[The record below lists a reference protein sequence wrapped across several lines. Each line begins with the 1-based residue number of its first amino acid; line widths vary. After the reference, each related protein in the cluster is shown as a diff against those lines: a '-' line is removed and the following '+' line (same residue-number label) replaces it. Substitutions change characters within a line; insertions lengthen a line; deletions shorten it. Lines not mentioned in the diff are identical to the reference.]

1 MKDLMI
7 LARDYSPA
15 KEKSGLSLS
24 AVKSFV
30 VGEKEDKF
38 AADFGRYEKVMS
50 FMHSLTD
57 PGNGHISRRKTRSR
71 LDTTT
76 AVSKHFKE
84 LHGAPL
90 ESFVSELAEAMG
102 SIKTLKKMAL
112 FWCTVV
118 MELRNIW
125 SEGKHIPGIPTDE
138 IPNLNTCLLHQ
149 QLQVINCCVSRKRRR
164 AIATASLDSVLKQA
178 DDNAGV
184 SRPSKDILSE
194 SPVMYARDN
203 SGKFVLRLGADK
215 RFENTTLLD
224 TGEPVYTPVMQEWPL
239 LTEDIIKETEELV
252 LRTGSVGAGCSQ
264 LLSDM
269 QAFKAANPGCIL
281 EDFVRWHSP
290 PDWTETYDDGKDV
303 TVGDNSP
310 SRGHLSTR
318 MQKEGN
324 LWLELWKTAKPI
336 PAVRQSPL
344 YYEDSSVEGIL
355 NGLENISPSS
365 LFEQLFLSLLS
376 SGCAIVEGR
385 VSGNEFLYKMF
396 KECKDYIVLVCQ
408 SKSWVEKANDICQVY
423 ETMVVTA
430 LNPNKVMRIMNAPST
445 DQTPTKEELS
455 NFWKTSSK
463 NHKNNTSPQSPTVFS
478 KKPSKPILC

>member
-1 MKDLMI
+1 MAFPIFAGNLYLSIRTPNSKVHVFQDKNIDSQGPDDVNNNDIIPSVSVLKQLAIGVETTKIVKSMKDLMI

-38 AADFGRYEKVMS
+38 AAEFGRYEKVMS

-57 PGNGHISRRKTRSR
+57 PDTCKIFAEGHISRRKTKSL

-76 AVSKHFKE
+76 AVTKYFKE
-84 LHGAPL
+84 LHGAPPD
-90 ESFVSELAEAMG
+90 SFVPELAEAMG

-184 SRPSKDILSE
+184 SRSSKDIIPE

-215 RFENTTLLD
+215 RLENTTLLD
-224 TGEPVYTPVMQEWPL
+224 TGEPAYTPVMQEWPL
-239 LTEDIIKETEELV
+239 LTEDIIKETEEFV
-252 LRTGSVGAGCSQ
+252 LRTGR
-264 LLSDM
+264 LIFFFFEYKFL
-269 QAFKAANPGCIL
+269 I
-281 EDFVRWHSP
+281 H
-290 PDWTETYDDGKDV
+290 
-303 TVGDNSP
+303 
-310 SRGHLSTR
+310 
-318 MQKEGN
+318 
-324 LWLELWKTAKPI
+324 
-336 PAVRQSPL
+336 
-344 YYEDSSVEGIL
+344 
-355 NGLENISPSS
+355 GL
-365 LFEQLFLSLLS
+365 
-376 SGCAIVEGR
+376 
-385 VSGNEFLYKMF
+385 
-396 KECKDYIVLVCQ
+396 
-408 SKSWVEKANDICQVY
+408 
-423 ETMVVTA
+423 
-430 LNPNKVMRIMNAPST
+430 
-445 DQTPTKEELS
+445 
-455 NFWKTSSK
+455 
-463 NHKNNTSPQSPTVFS
+463 
-478 KKPSKPILC
+478 